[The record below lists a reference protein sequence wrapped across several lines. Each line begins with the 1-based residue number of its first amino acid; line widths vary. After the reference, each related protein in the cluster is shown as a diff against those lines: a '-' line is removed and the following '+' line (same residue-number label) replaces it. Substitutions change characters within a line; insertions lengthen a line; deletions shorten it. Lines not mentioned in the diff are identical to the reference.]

1 MDTANDAVILINGD
15 SVIQSLNG
23 TFTDVFGYTA
33 DDLVGKKINV
43 IMPRRY
49 ADHHEGYVRR
59 YLDTGE
65 SHILGTIREVEALHK
80 DGHEFP
86 VELSMSEMIIGSEHF
101 FVGMLRNISARKDME
116 AALRKQRSKTLALLR
131 NMLPPRIAQRL
142 MDSPNESIA
151 DRCENVTIL
160 FADLAGF
167 TPLAGSMDAGA
178 LVSLLNAIFS
188 EFDVL
193 AAQYQVEKIKTIGDA
208 IMCAAGLRDTTER
221 PMSADG
227 GADVDGGSGL
237 ERMARMALEMH
248 GVVEQ
253 RKDAQGRPLKLRIG
267 IHHGVVV
274 AGVIGKKKFLFDLW
288 GDDVN
293 IASRLESSGVPGK
306 TQVSKE
312 VYDRLKDSRLFT
324 FDMQAYLLS
333 TGPAFRRL
341 KSPVSVNGGLGR
353 SPSMS
358 AQLTSI
364 NKSIVSAWQELR
376 SVAMNSDNAAFSE
389 GLPSPR
395 AAAKPTASRR
405 HKARRET
412 ILRLDLASI
421 SVFDLREEDG
431 AALFRRLVED
441 LELHKTLGLDLNMV
455 EELAAQALADHRDVP
470 YHNRLHAMD
479 VSLTTHSLL
488 KSCKALPSGSAAGT
502 AADAEQHLQLPNA
515 VAVVPE
521 FQLTE
526 IDRLALMLAAVC
538 HDLDHPGL
546 LAKRPDPQTP
556 TSYDAAAKLEKS
568 FRDRPQSRKSL
579 EAHHAN
585 RCVELLERHLRA
597 IAPSLIDSEILH
609 IQKIALEGIL
619 DTNMEIH
626 EDFMSRFK
634 QFFALESPRKH
645 VHAHAGAG
653 AGAGTPGRAA
663 IASHRAELELD
674 AGHDAHVH
682 AGEDQSLSDTGVVA
696 AGAIMQHLN
705 VDAGSTLELELE
717 AGRAYGH
724 VDEAERQY
732 AGRQLLCGAILK
744 VADLGNA
751 ARPFADARRWARRI
765 VLELGLASAAGT
777 GGEATTLSP
786 DADLSAEGPLADE
799 ALAGPQ
805 DSFLRG
811 VALPLFETVA
821 RILPEGVRPMLERA
835 TVNADAWRSL
845 KGEPNSN

>member
-1 MDTANDAVILINGD
+1 MDRVDEAWKDIRGLLKQAAIEEFRARQIMDTANDAVVLINGD
-15 SVIQSLNG
+15 SIIQSLNG

-33 DDLVGKKINV
+33 DELIGKSVNL

-86 VELSMSEMIIGSEHF
+86 VELSMSEMIIGKEHF
-101 FVGMLRNISARKDME
+101 FVGMLRDISARKDME

-160 FADLAGF
+160 FADIVGF
-167 TPLAGSMDAGA
+167 TPLAGGMDAGK

-208 IMCAAGLRDTTER
+208 IMCAAGLKDTTER
-221 PMSADG
+221 PLSAG
-227 GADVDGGSGL
+227 GNGGTDESGL

-248 GVVEQ
+248 EVVAQ
-253 RKDAQGRPLKLRIG
+253 RRDADGNPLRLRIG

-274 AGVIGKKKFLFDLW
+274 AGVIGKKKFLFDL
-288 GDDVN
+288 
-293 IASRLESSGVPGK
+293 
-306 TQVSKE
+306 
-312 VYDRLKDSRLFT
+312 
-324 FDMQAYLLS
+324 
-333 TGPAFRRL
+333 
-341 KSPVSVNGGLGR
+341 
-353 SPSMS
+353 
-358 AQLTSI
+358 
-364 NKSIVSAWQELR
+364 ELR
-376 SVAMNSDNAAFSE
+376 SVAIGSNESTANADMLQS
-389 GLPSPR
+389 LR
-395 AAAKPTASRR
+395 VVTRR

-421 SVFDLREEDG
+421 SVFDLQEEDG
-431 AALFRRLVED
+431 PALFRRLVED
-441 LELHKTLGLDLNMV
+441 LGLDKALGLDLNMV
-455 EELAAQALADHRDVP
+455 EELADHALRDHREVP

-479 VSLTTHSLL
+479 VSLTTHALL
-488 KSCKALPSGSAAGT
+488 KSSKAAEPGQHPHAVHAAG
-502 AADAEQHLQLPNA
+502 AAPHEIR
-515 VAVVPE
+515 
-521 FQLTE
+521 LTE

-538 HDLDHPGL
+538 HGL
-546 LAKRPDPQTP
+546 LKKHPKLQALASM
-556 TSYDAAAKLEKS
+556 TSVEAAAKLERS
-568 FRDRPQSRKSL
+568 FRNRPRSRQSL

-597 IAPSLIDSEILH
+597 IAPSLIDAEILH
-609 IQKIALEGIL
+609 IQKLALESIL
-619 DTNMEIH
+619 DTNMDIH
-626 EDFMSRFK
+626 EEFMARFK
-634 QFFALESPRKH
+634 AFFSIDRN
-645 VHAHAGAG
+645 VDVAGSSSGTGSISGTG
-653 AGAGTPGRAA
+653 AAANGSGAPAPTPTQEAA
-663 IASHRAELELD
+663 AAD
-674 AGHDAHVH
+674 AA
-682 AGEDQSLSDTGVVA
+682 AA
-696 AGAIMQHLN
+696 AGGQLQPHGTDVMQHLN
-705 VDAGSTLELELE
+705 LGADTAAGVDVGEVADVDGADGDAGGDRL
-717 AGRAYGH
+717 
-724 VDEAERQY
+724 Y

-765 VLELGLASAAGT
+765 VLELGLASAAASGSGSAS
-777 GGEATTLSP
+777 GGASCGPE
-786 DADLSAEGPLADE
+786 ADLSGEGPLSDE

-805 DSFLRG
+805 DAFLRR

-821 RILPEGVRPMLERA
+821 RILPEAVRPMLERA
-835 TVNADAWRSL
+835 AVNADAWSSL
-845 KGEPNSN
+845 KRRSDEESGRANLCEI